1 MKKSIAKYFVLFVLL
16 AAVLNLTGCASV
28 FLSTFNLQQVT
39 IVADD
44 DDAYDFYVNGKLKC
58 ENTNVCE
65 FYHST
70 YSRCQLTIEAK
81 RGDVVLGTERYGY
94 WEEPPLL
101 LQILV
106 DDDTDKSKCPEDLFG
121 GAQAVVEIDQD
132 VKKRVK
138 AANQKRWV
146 EKPDIQWKTSTLQ

>member
-16 AAVLNLTGCASV
+16 AAVLDLTGCASV
-28 FLSTFNLQQVT
+28 FLSTFRLQQVT

-106 DDDTDKSKCPEDLFG
+106 DDDTDKSKCPEEWEG
-121 GAQAVVEIDQD
+121 EAIHVIVEID
-132 VKKRVK
+132 
-138 AANQKRWV
+138 
-146 EKPDIQWKTSTLQ
+146 PDIDGREDSAAR